1 MINNLIGQNG
11 VTASPPLIT
20 FTKLT
25 LQNFGLY
32 QGRHTIDLQCTPEQ
46 PIILIKGMNG
56 SGKTTILD
64 AIRLVL
70 YGSQATPSTRGK
82 LSYAKFLR
90 QCVNSHANGE
100 RTLIELTFSRRVA
113 NGRDLEIL
121 VRRTWHLGDKC
132 DDLEVFKKG
141 KFDSVLTESWEEQIE
156 ELLPVAISNL
166 FLFDGEQIQ
175 EIVGKNKLPPSIIK
189 AIRSLLDLDIP
200 DQEMHRLAM
209 LMRRSNLAAATPKEL
224 KTLVQLEERLKF
236 LKLEQKQAEVMLA
249 DAELELEVAQE
260 RLEIAQAN
268 FVTQGGKVASQI
280 TQHHF
285 ELETLQNNCADTRNQ
300 LQQLAAEVL
309 PITLIGSL
317 LHRVQSQYQVE
328 AEHQLG
334 QDFLLRYI
342 QKRNIRL
349 LEFLPSVD
357 DGSPECQ
364 ESIKRLY
371 EFLQVEEQEIAKPV
385 QADIY
390 LNATPEAMS
399 EVNVALCDLPDALG
413 QTKLQIAILEDFQSQ
428 VETVER
434 LIAVSATPEQYDNL
448 RSQIEEANEV
458 IADSVFRHELKS
470 RNLAK
475 IRTEI
480 AKVEQ
485 SLVDFSSV
493 KERSQSVNNF
503 IQSADA
509 AKKMIESFG
518 KRLAVSK
525 INRLERLV
533 GECLVNLLHKPDLVR
548 QVKINP
554 DTFEISLYDAQGTYI
569 PRHRL
574 SAGEKQLLA
583 NAMLWGLARASG
595 KHFPVVIDTPLSRLD
610 NEHRDKLVQNYF
622 PKASHQVVILSTDT
636 ELKESLVNQ
645 LQTLNAIGLQHSL

>member
-268 FVTQGGKVASQI
+268 FVTQGGKSQ
-280 TQHHF
+280 
-285 ELETLQNNCADTRNQ
+285 AK
-300 LQQLAAEVL
+300 
-309 PITLIGSL
+309 
-317 LHRVQSQYQVE
+317 LH
-328 AEHQLG
+328 
-334 QDFLLRYI
+334 
-342 QKRNIRL
+342 
-349 LEFLPSVD
+349 
-357 DGSPECQ
+357 
-364 ESIKRLY
+364 SI
-371 EFLQVEEQEIAKPV
+371 
-385 QADIY
+385 
-390 LNATPEAMS
+390 
-399 EVNVALCDLPDALG
+399 
-413 QTKLQIAILEDFQSQ
+413 
-428 VETVER
+428 
-434 LIAVSATPEQYDNL
+434 
-448 RSQIEEANEV
+448 
-458 IADSVFRHELKS
+458 
-470 RNLAK
+470 
-475 IRTEI
+475 
-480 AKVEQ
+480 
-485 SLVDFSSV
+485 
-493 KERSQSVNNF
+493 
-503 IQSADA
+503 
-509 AKKMIESFG
+509 
-518 KRLAVSK
+518 
-525 INRLERLV
+525 
-533 GECLVNLLHKPDLVR
+533 
-548 QVKINP
+548 
-554 DTFEISLYDAQGTYI
+554 
-569 PRHRL
+569 
-574 SAGEKQLLA
+574 
-583 NAMLWGLARASG
+583 
-595 KHFPVVIDTPLSRLD
+595 
-610 NEHRDKLVQNYF
+610 
-622 PKASHQVVILSTDT
+622 ILSLRHYRTIAPIP
-636 ELKESLVNQ
+636 
-645 LQTLNAIGLQHSL
+645 AISCSNWQQRYCPSP